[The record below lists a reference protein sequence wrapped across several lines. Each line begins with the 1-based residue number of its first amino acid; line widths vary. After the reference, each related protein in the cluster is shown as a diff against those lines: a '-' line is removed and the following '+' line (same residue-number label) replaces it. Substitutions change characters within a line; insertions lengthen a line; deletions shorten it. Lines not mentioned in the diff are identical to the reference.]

1 MEKKRL
7 TAVKAKIRQITNGK
21 YMPQEGFNP
30 NYVLAKNGVRLSRVR
45 LLATVVDKFVAE
57 SGKFASITLDD
68 GTDTI
73 RAKIFN
79 ALSLLETVN
88 TGDIVYTIGRV
99 KEYQGEIYIMP
110 EVIMQCQDPN
120 IVTLFELEIRQQMDE
135 WKRKREIVLE
145 HKAQVSD
152 LAELKRFL
160 RERFGIDEEE
170 VEGIMASSENEEEAV
185 EEKNNK
191 QKVLELM
198 VTLDAGQGCDYTDL
212 IAQSGIS
219 EEDVDSV
226 VNELL
231 EEGVCFEPKPGKI
244 KKL

>member
-1 MEKKRL
+1 MKVRIK
-7 TAVKAKIRQITNGK
+7 QITTGQ
-21 YMPQEGFNP
+21 YTTQEGFNP
-30 NYVLAKNGVRLSRVR
+30 NYVLTKNGIRLSRVR
-45 LLATVVDKFVAE
+45 VLATVVDKFVAE

-79 ALSLLETVN
+79 ALSLPESVN
-88 TGDIVYTIGRV
+88 TGNIVYVIGRV

-110 EVIMQCQDPN
+110 EVITQCEN
-120 IVTLFELEIRQQMDE
+120 TNMEMLFELEMRQQMEE

-170 VEGIMASSENEEEAV
+170 VEGIMASSETEEETI
-185 EEKNNK
+185 EEKDNK
-191 QKVLELM
+191 QKLLELIVM
-198 VTLDAGQGCDYTDL
+198 VDTGQGCDYTDL
-212 IAQSGIS
+212 MEQSGVS
-219 EEDVDSV
+219 EEDVDSAI
-226 VNELL
+226 NELL

>member
-120 IVTLFELEIRQQMDE
+120 IGTLFELEIRKQTEE

-170 VEGIMASSENEEEAV
+170 VEGIMASS
-185 EEKNNK
+185 
-191 QKVLELM
+191 
-198 VTLDAGQGCDYTDL
+198 
-212 IAQSGIS
+212 
-219 EEDVDSV
+219 
-226 VNELL
+226 
-231 EEGVCFEPKPGKI
+231 
-244 KKL
+244 

>member
-7 TAVKAKIRQITNGK
+7 TAVKAKIKQITNGK

-30 NYVLAKNGVRLSRVR
+30 NYMLTKNGIRLSRVR

-88 TGDIVYTIGRV
+88 AGDIVYTIGRV
-99 KEYQGEIYIMP
+99 KEYQGEVYIMP
-110 EVIMQCQDPN
+110 EVIVQCQDPN
-120 IVTLFELEIRQQMDE
+120 MEMLFELETRQQMEE

-152 LAELKRFL
+152 LAELKRLL

-170 VEGIMASSENEEEAV
+170 VEGIMASSENEEENV

-191 QKVLELM
+191 QKVLELI
-198 VTLDAGQGCDYTDL
+198 VSLDAGQGCDYTDL
-212 IAQSGIS
+212 IAQSDIS